1 MKRNIILILFLA
13 TSFSFWACKDS
24 LEEEVF
30 GAIGE
35 LDNAAKIEDATIGI
49 YQALDQSQTATWQTA
64 ALFPMAEAGHQYSS
78 FGSNSETKGNLA
90 FYKYLLSPAET
101 SELNTTWTNFYRTI
115 NRANVV
121 IDAAQKTLK
130 DSTVANPLIAEAK
143 FMRAWSYFV
152 LVQFW
157 GDVPLITKPTLSFVG
172 DKDNLFKARTPI
184 KEVYAQIVED
194 LKYGSDLQSNGRYR
208 LPSTRPTTDKG
219 RVTAATAI
227 GMLGK
232 VYLTMAGKPLN
243 NPASYQDAIR
253 TFKVLVDNRATFG
266 VNLLSGA
273 GAYASIFSQ
282 LNEMNAEVLFALRSW
297 ANTSIITSGTDFS
310 QFTSAIG
317 SGIDGNTGGETP
329 AYGLRWDILRLF
341 EKNDVRTKEGIGG
354 NFQMSRP
361 DGFITLNGLQAR
373 DSVVYD
379 TLRRQYFRKSNRVTA
394 MTTNSGYGLGFVK
407 HRADIA
413 RMNTSV
419 RGFQNDYIILRYAD
433 VLLSYA
439 EALNEVG
446 RPSEAIPFLNL
457 VRQRAG
463 ASSIEITTSQGVL
476 REILRQERKRELIGE
491 FTTVFDM
498 RRWGTLKEEM
508 EGYRLDQLF
517 SNLSTVPIFNTK
529 FYLYPIP
536 FAQIATNPSL
546 IQNPGW

>member
-1 MKRNIILILFLA
+1 MKKYIIIVIA
-13 TSFSFWACKDS
+13 TIGVSFFSCKDS
-24 LEEEVF
+24 LDEEVF

-35 LDNAAKIEDATIGI
+35 LNTVSKIEDATIGI

-64 ALFPMAEAGHQYSS
+64 CLFPMAEVGHQYSS
-78 FGSNSETKGNLA
+78 YGSNAETKGNLP
-90 FYKYLLSPAET
+90 FYKYLVNPSET
-101 SELNTTWTNFYRTI
+101 SELNTTWINFYRAI

-121 IDAAQKTLK
+121 IDVAQKNIK
-130 DSTVANPLIAEAK
+130 DTTVANPLIAEAK

-172 DKDNLFKARTPI
+172 DKDNLFKTRTPI

-194 LKYGSDLQSNGRYR
+194 LKYGSDLQSNGRSR
-208 LPSTRPTTDKG
+208 LPNTRLTTDKG
-219 RVTAATAI
+219 RVTAATAF

-243 NPASYQDAIR
+243 NAASYQDAIR
-253 TFKVLVDNRATFG
+253 TFKVLVDNRAAYG
-266 VNLLSGA
+266 VNLLSGV

-282 LNEMNAEVLFALRSW
+282 QNEMNAEVLFALRSW

-310 QFTSAIG
+310 QFVSAIG
-317 SGIDGNTGGETP
+317 SGIDSNIGAGTP
-329 AYGLRWDILRLF
+329 AFGLRWDILRLF
-341 EKNDVRTKEGIGG
+341 ERNDVRTKEGIGG
-354 NFQMSRP
+354 IFQMSSP
-361 DGFITLNGLQAR
+361 DGFITLNGLQIR

-379 TLRRQYFRKSNRVTA
+379 TLRRQYFRKSNRVTPL
-394 MTTNSGYGLGFVK
+394 TPNSGYGLGFVK
-407 HRADIA
+407 HRADIG
-413 RMNTSV
+413 RINGSV
-419 RGFQNDYIILRYAD
+419 RAFQNDYIILRYAD

-439 EALNEVG
+439 EALNEAAQT
-446 RPSEAIPFLNL
+446 STAIPFLNL

-463 ASSIEITTSQGVL
+463 ATLINVNTTQIQL
-476 REILRQERKRELIGE
+476 REIIRQERKRELIGE

-498 RRWGTLKEEM
+498 RRWGTLQEEM
-508 EGYRLDQLF
+508 GGYRLDQL
-517 SNLSTVPIFNTK
+517 SNILSTVPIYNDK

-546 IQNPGW
+546 VQNPGW